1 MSTKIKKE
9 PKKKKSTKKNSI
21 INENV
26 SNSAASLNTN
36 LAKDVSLTESSNKPN
51 NNNSTIIDL
60 NNNELQAQN
69 ANAFANNNNKEEKDK
84 IRNSIEMNK
93 NSSFA
98 SLNGM
103 LNSQSI
109 SSADNIQSVYA
120 MPTSSSSL
128 STNVLLPVSYLVNSN
143 TDQKASS
150 KSNDKFHQ
158 LFPSVPI
165 EEHVINSKK
174 SLTLI
179 LSFTFFKALFLFI

>member
-36 LAKDVSLTESSNKPN
+36 LAKDVSLTESSNKQ
-51 NNNSTIIDL
+51 NNSNTTIIDL

-69 ANAFANNNNKEEKDK
+69 ANAFANNNKEEKDK

-98 SLNGM
+98 SLNGI

-109 SSADNIQSVYA
+109 SSADNIQSVNA

-174 SLTLI
+174 SLTLT
-179 LSFTFFKALFLFI
+179 L

>member
-51 NNNSTIIDL
+51 NNNTTIIDL

-69 ANAFANNNNKEEKDK
+69 ANAFANNKEEKDK

>member
-36 LAKDVSLTESSNKPN
+36 LAKDVSLTESSNKQ
-51 NNNSTIIDL
+51 NNSNITIIDL

-69 ANAFANNNNKEEKDK
+69 ANAFANNNKEEKDK

-98 SLNGM
+98 SLNGI

-174 SLTLI
+174 SLTLT
-179 LSFTFFKALFLFI
+179 L